1 MYFHL
6 HKMMSKTEMHLPS
19 TERFELLLHSFRTDF
34 TEATQDRKQDNDTHL
49 VQQQW
54 LSFHSYCILY
64 CAAASSYWNRNNG
77 RVCWVIYSSVTYSWV
92 THSSAWVRQLNLPFC
107 DQDVLTSQ
115 STYNSNQKYSCLL
128 LSFLRSSSWKVTLQL
143 QNRSGKRS
151 TGKQCNCQY
160 EIMLTVSRCVRW
172 CFARSLELLKAF
184 WQPGCWHRYGF
195 SPVWLRRWIL
205 RFSSLENAL
214 LHPSNWKTS

>member
-1 MYFHL
+1 
-6 HKMMSKTEMHLPS
+6 MHLPS
-19 TERFELLLHSFRTDF
+19 TEMSELLLHSFRTDF
-34 TEATQDRKQDNDTHL
+34 IEATQDRKQDNDTRL

-54 LSFHSYCILY
+54 LRFHSYYTLFY
-64 CAAASSYWNRNNG
+64 
-77 RVCWVIYSSVTYSWV
+77 
-92 THSSAWVRQLNLPFC
+92 LE
-107 DQDVLTSQ
+107 
-115 STYNSNQKYSCLL
+115 QKQWESL
-128 LSFLRSSSWKVTLQL
+128 LSNLFPSNLFLSNLFLSMSKTAEFAFLWSRLFHFSKHMRFKTKVQLPVAEFSETLLVKRKSHPPVAEQIVYKDHWKTQR
-143 QNRSGKRS
+143 NS
-151 TGKQCNCQY
+151 QY

-214 LHPSNWKTS
+214 LHPSNWKMS

>member
-1 MYFHL
+1 M
-6 HKMMSKTEMHLPS
+6 
-19 TERFELLLHSFRTDF
+19 LLHSFRTDF
-34 TEATQDRKQDNDTHL
+34 TEATSDRKQGNDTHL
-49 VQQQW
+49 VQQQQW
-54 LSFHSYCILY
+54 LRFHSHCTLL
-64 CAAASSYWNRNNG
+64 C
-77 RVCWVIYSSVTYSWV
+77 C
-92 THSSAWVRQLNLPFC
+92 
-107 DQDVLTSQ
+107 
-115 STYNSNQKYSCLL
+115 CLL
-128 LSFLRSSSWKVTLQL
+128 LLEREQWESLLSNLFLSNLFLSNFFLSMSKSAEFAFPWSQLFHFSRHIQFKTRVQLLIAEFSETLPMKRKSHPPVAEQPVHKDHWKTP
-143 QNRSGKRS
+143 
-151 TGKQCNCQY
+151 CNSQY